1 MPDIVFTTHSGEE
14 MEERNEERK
23 GVIEFVCEGGIGAT
37 ARVCVELRT
46 EFPGI
51 GGTIITNEG
60 VASAFREEFNPS
72 PKSSHRLFLK
82 HTIVKK
88 MEDYLFRKG
97 IYMYAHIPRPLGSVS
112 KEGEKPSEAYIYEW
126 AFGTESFPWEFV
138 DLTGKR
144 TLIQLHDWDS
154 FVTHFHRVGIDLQM
168 DTSDPDDG
176 RISKNIIH
184 PYPKPIGDGG
194 EMSSLWKRIDFGY
207 ESMRID
213 FDRLSR
219 FLHDNREDF
228 VRVLRTERYEMI
240 LLALEYLMKGK
251 EMNDV
256 DIGRLDSLVGEYR
269 RSSLRHHV
277 SRGSGLDEPDRVYI
291 GKRTESLI

>member
-1 MPDIVFTTHSGEE
+1 
-14 MEERNEERK
+14 MEEGMEERK

-37 ARVCVELRT
+37 ATVCVELRT

-72 PKSSHRLFLK
+72 PKSSHRLFLR

-97 IYMYAHIPRPLGSVS
+97 IYTYAHIPRPLGSVS

-126 AFGTESFPWEFV
+126 AFGTEGFPWELV

-144 TLIQLHDWDS
+144 TLVQLHDWDN
-154 FVTHFHRVGIDLQM
+154 FVTHFHRIGIDVQM

-184 PYPKPIGDGG
+184 SYTTPIGDGV

-207 ESMRID
+207 ESMKID
-213 FDRLSR
+213 LNKLSR
-219 FLHDNREDF
+219 FLHDNREDLEK
-228 VRVLRTERYEMI
+228 VLRMERFEMI
-240 LLALEYLMKGK
+240 MLSKEYLTKGK
-251 EMNDV
+251 EMNEV

-277 SRGSGLDEPDRVYI
+277 SRGTGLDEPQRIYI
-291 GKRTESLI
+291 AGRTESLI

>member
-1 MPDIVFTTHSGEE
+1 
-14 MEERNEERK
+14 MEEKK

-37 ARVCVELRT
+37 ATVCVELRT

-72 PKSSHRLFLK
+72 PKSSHRLFLR

-97 IYMYAHIPRPLGSVS
+97 VYTYAHIPRPLGSIS
-112 KEGEKPSEAYIYEW
+112 KVGENPSEAYIYEW
-126 AFGTESFPWEFV
+126 AFGTEGFSWDYI

-144 TLIQLHDWDS
+144 TLVQLHDWNS
-154 FVTHFHRVGIDLQM
+154 FVTHFYRVGIDVKM

-184 PYPKPIGDGG
+184 PYPNPIGDGL
-194 EMSSLWKRIDFGY
+194 ELSSLWKRIDFGY
-207 ESMRID
+207 ESLKID
-213 FDRLSR
+213 LDKLSR
-219 FLHDNREDF
+219 FLHDNREDME
-228 VRVLRTERYEMI
+228 RVLRTERYEMI
-240 LLALEYLMKGK
+240 MLAMEYLTKGK
-251 EMNDV
+251 KMNEV

-277 SRGSGLDEPDRVYI
+277 SRGTGLDEPDRIYI
-291 GKRTESLI
+291 AARTESLI

>member
-1 MPDIVFTTHSGEE
+1 
-14 MEERNEERK
+14 MEEKTEERK

-37 ARVCVELRT
+37 ATVCVELRT

-60 VASAFREEFNPS
+60 VASALREEFSPS
-72 PKSSHRLFLK
+72 PKSAHRLFLR

-88 MEDYLFRKG
+88 MEDYFFRKG
-97 IYMYAHIPRPLGSVS
+97 VYSYAHIPRPLGSISQV
-112 KEGEKPSEAYIYEW
+112 GEKPSEAYIYEW
-126 AFGTESFPWEFV
+126 AFGTEGFPWDYI
-138 DLTGKR
+138 DLTGRR

-154 FVTHFHRVGIDLQM
+154 FVTHFHRVGIDVKM

-184 PYPKPIGDGG
+184 PYPKPIGDGA

-207 ESMRID
+207 ESLNID
-213 FDRLSR
+213 LEKLSR
-219 FLHDNREDF
+219 FLHDNREDME
-228 VRVLRTERYEMI
+228 RVLRTERYEMI
-240 LLALEYLMKGK
+240 TLAMEYLTKRK
-251 EMNDV
+251 EMNAV

-277 SRGSGLDEPDRVYI
+277 SRGTGLDEPDRIYI
-291 GKRTESLI
+291 AARTESLI

>member
-1 MPDIVFTTHSGEE
+1 MR
-14 MEERNEERK
+14 ERE
-23 GVIEFVCEGGIGAT
+23 GVIEFICEGGIGAT
-37 ARVCVELRT
+37 ATVRVELRT

-51 GGTIITNEG
+51 GGTIITHEG

-72 PKSSHRLFLK
+72 PKSAHRLFLR

-97 IYMYAHIPRPLGSVS
+97 VYRYAHIPRPLGSIS
-112 KEGEKPSEAYIYEW
+112 KVGEKPSEAYIYEW
-126 AFGTESFPWEFV
+126 AFGTEGFSWDYI

-144 TLIQLHDWDS
+144 TLVQLHDWDS
-154 FVTHFHRVGIDLQM
+154 FVTHFHRVGIDVKM

-184 PYPKPIGDGG
+184 PYPKPIGDGL
-194 EMSSLWKRIDFGY
+194 EMSSLWRRIDFGY
-207 ESMRID
+207 ESLKID
-213 FDRLSR
+213 LDKLSR
-219 FLHDNREDF
+219 FLHDNREDME
-228 VRVLRTERYEMI
+228 RVLRTERYEMI
-240 LLALEYLMKGK
+240 MLAMEYLTKGK
-251 EMNDV
+251 KMNEV

-277 SRGSGLDEPDRVYI
+277 SRGTGLDEPDRIYI
-291 GKRTESLI
+291 AARTESLL

>member
-1 MPDIVFTTHSGEE
+1 
-14 MEERNEERK
+14 MEERNEYGK

-37 ARVCVELRT
+37 AAVYVELRT

-60 VASAFREEFNPS
+60 VASALREEFNPS
-72 PKSSHRLFLK
+72 PKSSHRLFLR

-88 MEDYLFRKG
+88 MEDYFFRKG
-97 IYMYAHIPRPLGSVS
+97 VYTYAHIPRPLGSIS
-112 KEGEKPSEAYIYEW
+112 KVGEKPSEAYLYEW
-126 AFGTESFPWEFV
+126 AFGTESFPWEYI
-138 DLTGKR
+138 DLTGNR
-144 TLIQLHDWDS
+144 THVQLHDWDS
-154 FVTHFHRVGIDLQM
+154 FVTHFHRVGIDVLM

-184 PYPKPIGDGG
+184 PYPKPIGDGA

-207 ESMRID
+207 ESLKINLEK
-213 FDRLSR
+213 LSQ
-219 FLHDNREDF
+219 FLHDNREDME
-228 VRVLRTERYEMI
+228 RVLRTERYEMI
-240 LLALEYLMKGK
+240 VLAMEYLTKGK
-251 EMNDV
+251 DMNEV

-277 SRGSGLDEPDRVYI
+277 SRGTGLDEPDRVYI
-291 GKRTESLI
+291 AARTESLI